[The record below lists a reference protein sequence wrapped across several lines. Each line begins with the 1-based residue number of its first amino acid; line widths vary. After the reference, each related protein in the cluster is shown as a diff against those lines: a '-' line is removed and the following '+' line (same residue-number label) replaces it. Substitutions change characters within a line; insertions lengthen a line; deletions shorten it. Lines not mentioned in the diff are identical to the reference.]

1 MWEYINVA
9 NTLLF
14 QIISRKIK
22 AMNTNYVS
30 CKEETTK
37 KYSVKRTKQK
47 TLMLVSNCFVCAKE
61 KSRSIKN
68 QETSML
74 LSDLGLK
81 TALNKILVSGDIFYK
96 AKDMKR
102 LV

>member
-1 MWEYINVA
+1 MSVVRKK
-9 NTLLF
+9 LL
-14 QIISRKIK
+14 
-22 AMNTNYVS
+22 
-30 CKEETTK
+30 K

-47 TLMLVSNCFVCAKE
+47 TLMLVSNCIVCAKE